1 MNNKRSAKMGTYT
14 VVLALIVLAAI
25 IIVNMIVSALPT
37 KYTVIDTSAEKL
49 YSISEETEKAIRNI
63 KEDVVIHYICQN
75 GTQDEMLRA
84 FLDRYATA
92 NPKIKIKVVDPIESP
107 AFTLKYTDGEI
118 SNYSLIIESASNFK
132 IVDYLDIYSLD
143 LYAYYYQ
150 GIQQYTFNGERL
162 ITSALDF
169 VTSGNTPMIYT
180 LTGHSE
186 ATLSESLKTQITD
199 LNYLISDLKLLT
211 VSEVP
216 ADASA
221 IIINAPKADLNE
233 DDVTKLKAYLD
244 KGGKI
249 FLITSAAVKT
259 PHENLMKVT
268 GYYGLSMSANIII
281 EEDTN
286 KCVSGMPYW
295 LLPTISSHAITD
307 SLKDSKFIQIPYAHP
322 INTLSDV
329 RSTVTITNLFTTSDK
344 AYTIDPYATEIKK
357 TDESVTGKFTI
368 GAVAQESNKG
378 TLVWLASDYTF
389 IDQANSYSSGS
400 NYQYFLSIIKTLSPR
415 DTIVKDIPGVTIAE
429 PTLTVSEGQA
439 TFWGAIL
446 TAIIPLAFVAYGL
459 AKWII
464 RRRK

>member
-1 MNNKRSAKMGTYT
+1 MINKRSAKMGTYT

-25 IIVNMIVSALPT
+25 IIVNMIVCAIPT

-49 YSISEETEKAIRNI
+49 YSISEQTEQSI
-63 KEDVVIHYICQN
+63 KRINEDVVINYLCQN

-92 NPKIKIKVVDPIESP
+92 NPKIKIKIVDPIESP
-107 AFTLKYTDGEI
+107 AFTLKYTDGEL

-132 IVDYLDIYSLD
+132 IIDYLDIYALD

-169 VTSGNTPMIYT
+169 VTSGNTPTIYT
-180 LTGHSE
+180 LNGHSE
-186 ATLSESLKTQITD
+186 AALSETLKSQITD
-199 LNYLISDLKLLT
+199 LNYIISELKLVT
-211 VSEVP
+211 VSAVP
-216 ADASA
+216 DDASA
-221 IIINAPKADLNE
+221 IIINAPKADLND

-249 FLITSAAVKT
+249 FLITSALVKT
-259 PHENLMKVT
+259 PYENLMKVT
-268 GYYGLSMSANIII
+268 GYYGLSMSANVII
-281 EEDTN
+281 EENTD

-295 LLPTISSHAITD
+295 LLPDTASHAITD
-307 SLKDSKFIQIPYAHP
+307 PLKDSKFIQIPYAHP
-322 INTLSDV
+322 INTISDV
-329 RSTVTITNLFTTSDK
+329 RSSVSITNLFTTSDK
-344 AYTIDPYATEIKK
+344 AYTIDPSATEIKK
-357 TDESVTGKFTI
+357 TESSITGKFTV
-368 GAVAQESNKG
+368 GAVAQEKNKG
-378 TLVWLASDYTF
+378 TLVWIGSDYTF
-389 IDQANSYSSGS
+389 VDQANSYSSGS
-400 NYQYFLSIIKTLSPR
+400 NYQYFISVIKTLSPR
-415 DTIVKDIPGVTIAE
+415 DTIVSEIPGITIAE
-429 PTLTVSEGQA
+429 PTLTVSEAQA
-439 TFWGAIL
+439 TFWGTIL